1 MGLTSQAAHL
11 YSQNRYTLSVSQA
24 TSDVKAQ
31 ARLLDPDHDRGR
43 RQGQE
48 IKLYTGFQTIFE
60 LLFFSEKFLIT
71 WKDWS
76 GQEESECEWILAV
89 KSFVKTRNWPFIFF
103 ILGMCIASER

>member
-11 YSQNRYTLSVSQA
+11 YSQNRYMLSVSQA

-31 ARLLDPDHDRGR
+31 ARLLDPGHDRGR
-43 RQGQE
+43 REGQE

-76 GQEESECEWILAV
+76 GQEESEGEWILAV
-89 KSFVKTRNWPFIFF
+89 KSFVKTENWPFIFF
-103 ILGMCIASER
+103 ILGMCIALER